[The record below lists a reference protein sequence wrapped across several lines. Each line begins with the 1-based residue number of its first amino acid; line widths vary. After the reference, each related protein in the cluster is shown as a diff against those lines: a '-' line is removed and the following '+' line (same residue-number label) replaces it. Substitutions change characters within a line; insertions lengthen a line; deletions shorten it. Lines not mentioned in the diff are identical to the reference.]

1 MQLLLINDAVSHSL
15 INSCWNNFIFLKDFF
30 YFILRHLRHFVLRVK
45 LGLVISH
52 DKCLKFASF
61 CVIDLSCENND
72 YIYSPT
78 N

>member
-1 MQLLLINDAVSHSL
+1 MQLLLTNDAMTTSL
-15 INSCWNNFIFLKDFF
+15 IRGGWKDFYFLQVFF
-30 YFILRHLRHFVLRVK
+30 YFILRHLRHKALITK
-45 LGLVISH
+45 PTLLISY

-61 CVIDLSCENND
+61 CVIELSYRNND